1 MIGVLGEK
9 MLGQTISLFR
19 YLLLGVVNRRLATL
33 VFILIVVSSL
43 LAGFVSELAIINSQK
58 ISAALQ
64 GDFLRYSLVF
74 LALLLVTS
82 NVAEDYQSK
91 QFERL
96 LTMPISRW
104 QYIVA
109 QLLVILTIAT
119 FLSLPV
125 AGIISF
131 STSFGLGFYWGVA
144 LWLEV
149 VLIALIGL
157 LGILSLE
164 KIPQAVIF
172 STAIY
177 LLAKFSAVISQ
188 MLSESVKLSDGSAS
202 NRFAE
207 WVFEGVLHVMPGSH
221 AFAQNNIFFDPSL
234 QSVDLLL
241 NQALTVAIYSIF
253 LVAVCLIDFYRKE
266 FNL

>member
-1 MIGVLGEK
+1 

-19 YLLLGVVNRRLATL
+19 YLLLGVVNRRLAIL
-33 VFILIVVSSL
+33 VLILLVLSSL
-43 LAGFVSELAIINSQK
+43 LAGFVSELAIINSQN

-74 LALLLVTS
+74 VALLLVTS

-96 LTMPISRW
+96 LTMPIARW
-104 QYIVA
+104 QYIAA
-109 QLLVILTIAT
+109 QLLVILTIASC
-119 FLSLPV
+119 LSLPA
-125 AGIISF
+125 AGVVSL
-131 STSFGLGFYWGVA
+131 STSLATGLYWAVA
-144 LWLEV
+144 LWLEI
-149 VLIALIGL
+149 VLVALIGL

-172 STAIY
+172 SIAIY

-188 MLSESVKLSDGSAS
+188 MLSESVALSDGSAS

-207 WVFEGVLHVMPGSH
+207 WVFEAVLHVMPGIQG
-221 AFAQNNIFFDPSL
+221 FAQNNVFFDPSML
-234 QSVDLLL
+234 TGDLLL
-241 NQALTVAIYSIF
+241 SQLLTVATYAAF
-253 LVAVCLIDFYRKE
+253 LVVVCLVDFYRKE